1 MEDSLSCDTVLAHY
15 IIVFYLIL
23 YFYTCHTYL
32 APLLRF
38 SHILLYTIFFIYLTP
53 RGIFLSF
60 LIRPHSTNILLSNVS
75 SFVDTMEFTM
85 KHKRVNLLQF
95 INRVSSHVFVEVA
108 RYNFSVATSFIFES
122 LILKQFD
129 LYGKTIT
136 HVLHLE

>member
-1 MEDSLSCDTVLAHY
+1 MSCDNVLAHY

-23 YFYTCHTYL
+23 YFYTCHTYF

-85 KHKRVNLLQF
+85 KHIRVNLLQF

-108 RYNFSVATSFIFES
+108 RYSLCLDQVFFSLTLCLWHPRLMKYAS
-122 LILKQFD
+122 LSWI
-129 LYGKTIT
+129 
-136 HVLHLE
+136 